1 MCVVFEAGSQ
11 SIVIAVAF
19 YKITI
24 ANNYLLVYHA
34 FCNLFLWQFHCTAIF
49 NCREETE
56 TQQTA
61 DEESLEMTY
70 FEYTTEPLDELTS
83 AKLQIDALTGELQTS
98 KSECESLQ
106 QQLNLRRFGVRRFS
120 NDNNLINFYTGFP
133 NYKLFLAFYE
143 CI

>member
-1 MCVVFEAGSQ
+1 MKQVANQLLLPWRSIKLQLLTIIFWSTMHFAICFFGS
-11 SIVIAVAF
+11 F
-19 YKITI
+19 T
-24 ANNYLLVYHA
+24 
-34 FCNLFLWQFHCTAIF
+34 IF

-56 TQQTA
+56 TQRTA
-61 DEESLEMTY
+61 DEESLEMTN
-70 FEYTTEPLDELTS
+70 FEYTAEPLDELTS

-106 QQLNLRRFGVRRFS
+106 QQLNLQRFGVRRFS